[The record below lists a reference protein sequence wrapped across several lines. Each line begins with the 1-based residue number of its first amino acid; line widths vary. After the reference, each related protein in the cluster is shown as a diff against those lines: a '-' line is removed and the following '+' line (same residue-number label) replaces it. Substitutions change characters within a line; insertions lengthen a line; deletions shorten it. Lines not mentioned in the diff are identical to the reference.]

1 MELSKNIEKGIDFNK
16 TTLRKL
22 AGFEIPTE
30 EYIKRIRQSDG
41 EIEYFSYLLKNNS
54 FNNSFDKPYQRRE

>member
-22 AGFEIPTE
+22 AGFE
-30 EYIKRIRQSDG
+30 YQQ
-41 EIEYFSYLLKNNS
+41 KNIS
-54 FNNSFDKPYQRRE
+54 KE